1 MSSEKS
7 IKDYAKEAK
16 RRLKSSFWQEY
27 KDKVSDE
34 ISIAEADGL
43 STTKVKDYFYE
54 KVAVTI
60 KANKEFE
67 EFYLKVKELL
77 LNFGEVSDAIGRLTD
92 KEYYQ
97 TLSYEQK
104 QRYTL
109 DLSNKYIKAKERF
122 YKERLFEKT
131 I

>member
-43 STTKVKDYFYE
+43 STTKVKDYFHE